1 MATPVFRR
9 TRWPHDTQLIYYTIR
24 KVICQ
29 PKIINNKQ
37 KPLLCNDELLHRQA
51 FGGNDTGGR
60 SVVAVGL
67 VFFLEFEVV
76 FVGAGE
82 VVFGVGF

>member
-1 MATPVFRR
+1 M
-9 TRWPHDTQLIYYTIR
+9 
-24 KVICQ
+24 
-29 PKIINNKQ
+29 
-37 KPLLCNDELLHRQA
+37 CNDELLHRQA